1 MRLFLAWRGLD
12 EWRAEACTID
22 RGDHGL
28 RAAGVQI
35 SPAYRLEYRLETDP
49 ELLTR
54 SLALTVQSEAGERG
68 SLLERSGTAWT
79 LDGEPLDHV
88 EGALDCDIAFSPL
101 TNHMPAARLGSEPVD
116 HVMAWVD
123 VPSLDVLRSEQRYE
137 LLDGPR
143 VRFVGLEDGFT
154 ADLELDDHGFV
165 TRYPG
170 LAERVHR

>member
-54 SLALTVQSEAGERG
+54 SLALTVQSEAGE
-68 SLLERSGTAWT
+68 
-79 LDGEPLDHV
+79 
-88 EGALDCDIAFSPL
+88 
-101 TNHMPAARLGSEPVD
+101 PVD

-170 LAERVHR
+170 LAERA